1 MSFSDCS
8 YMRRALELAKKA
20 RFNCPPNPAVGCV
33 IVKDRRIIGEG
44 FTQKTGEAHAE
55 VMALRDAASRGES
68 VEGATVYV
76 TLEPCSHYGRTPP
89 CALALKNAKVARVVA
104 ALKDPNPLVAGK
116 GLKMLEEAGVKVE
129 CGLEAEE
136 AEEINRG
143 FLKRQREGMPWV
155 RTKMA
160 MSVDGNTALANGKSQ
175 WITSEEARADGNF
188 WRGISG
194 AVLTGLGTV
203 LADNPQM
210 TARFEGVTRQPLKV
224 VVDSN
229 LSLNPDLK
237 IFQGGKTL
245 LVCAHYDIVRA
256 ENFESQGVEVIE
268 LPGKDGK
275 VDLRALMKELAKRE
289 INDVHVEA
297 GARLN
302 GALAM
307 EGLIDEYLIY
317 VAPVF
322 LGDGRRLLDL
332 PSFKDL
338 CEGVALEFTDIQ
350 KVGPDVRLM
359 LRPVR

>member
-68 VEGATVYV
+68 VAGATVYV

-143 FLKRQREGMPWV
+143 FLKRQREGMPCV
-155 RTKMA
+155 RTKIA
-160 MSVDGNTALANGKSQ
+160 MSVDVNTAPANVTSQ
-175 WITSEEARADGNF
+175 WITSE
-188 WRGISG
+188 
-194 AVLTGLGTV
+194 
-203 LADNPQM
+203 
-210 TARFEGVTRQPLKV
+210 
-224 VVDSN
+224 
-229 LSLNPDLK
+229 
-237 IFQGGKTL
+237 
-245 LVCAHYDIVRA
+245 
-256 ENFESQGVEVIE
+256 
-268 LPGKDGK
+268 
-275 VDLRALMKELAKRE
+275 
-289 INDVHVEA
+289 
-297 GARLN
+297 
-302 GALAM
+302 
-307 EGLIDEYLIY
+307 
-317 VAPVF
+317 
-322 LGDGRRLLDL
+322 
-332 PSFKDL
+332 
-338 CEGVALEFTDIQ
+338 
-350 KVGPDVRLM
+350 
-359 LRPVR
+359 

>member
-68 VEGATVYV
+68 VAGATVYV

-175 WITSEEARADGNF
+175 WITSEEARADGHF

-210 TARFEGVTRQPLKV
+210 TARFEGVTRQPLKGRKKHGGIRFGEMER
-224 VVDSN
+224 DSIIAHGA
-229 LSLNPDLK
+229 SY
-237 IFQGGKTL
+237 L
-245 LVCAHYDIVRA
+245 LH
-256 ENFESQGVEVIE
+256 E
-268 LPGKDGK
+268 
-275 VDLRALMKELAKRE
+275 
-289 INDVHVEA
+289 
-297 GARLN
+297 
-302 GALAM
+302 
-307 EGLIDEYLIY
+307 
-317 VAPVF
+317 
-322 LGDGRRLLDL
+322 RLLNSSDRHAAIICDKCGSML
-332 PSFKDL
+332 SATAKQLTQQEAATMKNRMPKSG
-338 CEGVALEFTDIQ
+338 ERLEE
-350 KVGPDVRLM
+350 
-359 LRPVR
+359 